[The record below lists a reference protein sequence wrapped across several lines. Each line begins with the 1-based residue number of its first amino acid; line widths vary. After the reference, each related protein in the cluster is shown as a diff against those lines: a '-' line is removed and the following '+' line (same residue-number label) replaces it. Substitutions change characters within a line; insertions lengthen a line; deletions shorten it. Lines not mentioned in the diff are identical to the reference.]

1 MKVELVCNVLG
12 DVIHVAKASVIIGRG
27 SEADVRIDDRDVSR
41 RHCEIVIRADGIVV
55 RDLGSTHGTWHE
67 GRRIDGEVRIT
78 RRSRIALAENGIP
91 VEILRARLDGRHV
104 IEELPDSAMDSS
116 HTVAMSAS
124 EVNAAR
130 GASAA
135 SGASAAA
142 ASQAAPKSL
151 FLRGFLIGAAVGLA
165 GGLAAFLLL

>member
-12 DVIHVAKASVIIGRG
+12 DVIHVAKASVIVGRG

-41 RHCEIVIRADGIVV
+41 RHCEIVIRSDGIVV
-55 RDLGSTHGTWHE
+55 RDLGSTHGTWYD
-67 GRRIDGEVRIT
+67 GRRLEGEVLIT

-104 IEELPDSAMDSS
+104 IEELPDSAMESS

-130 GASAA
+130 D
-135 SGASAAA
+135 ASAAA
-142 ASQAAPKSL
+142 GAAAAPTPAEQPKSL